1 MVKLDIEIL
10 KEKVAVACNII
21 ATQGMADYLG
31 HVSCRLPGENSYFI
45 SPRASSL
52 ADVTAKDI
60 VPVDSEGRVTS
71 GTGKAPGELPIHLSI
86 YASRPDVMSVTHT
99 HSKFVTAFSIAR
111 EKIVPVQ
118 HVGIP
123 FMDGVPFLEDYGLV
137 NNAPL
142 ADKIAKVLG
151 SKKAIL
157 LGNHG
162 SVVVGRTVEEAC
174 VLTIWLERNCE
185 LQLLSKALGRIQP
198 LPVDEA
204 ARSLARHYLDGIAAG
219 WNYYAKLAKQQK
231 GQ

>member
-1 MVKLDIEIL
+1 MVKLNIEVL
-10 KEKVAVACNII
+10 KEKVAIACNIM
-21 ATQGMADYLG
+21 AAQGLADYLG
-31 HVSCRLPGENSYFI
+31 HVSCRLPGENSYLI

-60 VPVDSEGRVTS
+60 VPVDSDGKVMS

-111 EKIVPVQ
+111 EKIMPVH

-123 FMDGVPFLEDYGLV
+123 FIDGVPFLEDYGLV
-137 NNAPL
+137 NNTAL
-142 ADKIAKVLG
+142 ADKIAKALG
-151 SKKAIL
+151 NKKAIL

-185 LQLLSKALGRIQP
+185 LQFLSKGLGRIEP
-198 LPVDEA
+198 IPVDEA
-204 ARSLARHYLDGIAAG
+204 ARALARHYLDGTAAG
-219 WNYYAKLAKQQK
+219 WNYYATLAKQRK